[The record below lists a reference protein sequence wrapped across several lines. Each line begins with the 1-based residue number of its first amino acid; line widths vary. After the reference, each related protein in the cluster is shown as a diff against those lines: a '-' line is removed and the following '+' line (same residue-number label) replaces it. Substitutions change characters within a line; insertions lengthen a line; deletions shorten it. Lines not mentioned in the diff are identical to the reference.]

1 MIKDFPSIEFS
12 RQRSRNLSSSLF
24 IISSI
29 VLRKRMMA
37 NDQKVSTPNIKSKG
51 IYVSGLGK
59 LWRRFHP
66 KLSMR
71 SARSPAINTGFSVSL
86 FLLFYSFL
94 LKRDRMVQLWEIETA
109 RRSKAIVCH
118 PLTPFVEASCLF
130 PFFLFFLIPLKTNKL
145 TR

>member
-12 RQRSRNLSSSLF
+12 RQQNRNLSCCLF

-29 VLRKRMMA
+29 VSRKRMMA
-37 NDQKVSTPNIKSKG
+37 NDQKVSTPSIKSKG

-59 LWRRFHP
+59 LWRRFRP

-86 FLLFYSFL
+86 FLLFYPFL

-109 RRSKAIVCH
+109 RRSKATCATHSLCRSLRV
-118 PLTPFVEASCLF
+118 
-130 PFFLFFLIPLKTNKL
+130 FFLFSSSSWFLWRRIN
-145 TR
+145 

>member
-1 MIKDFPSIEFS
+1 MIKDFPSIELS
-12 RQRSRNLSSSLF
+12 RQQSRNLSYCLF

-29 VLRKRMMA
+29 VSRKRMMA
-37 NDQKVSTPNIKSKG
+37 NDQKVSTPSIKSKR

-86 FLLFYSFL
+86 FLLFYPFL

-109 RRSKAIVCH
+109 RRSCATH
-118 PLTPFVEASCLF
+118 SLPLSKPPV
-130 PFFLFFLIPLKTNKL
+130 FFLFSSSSWFLWRRIN
-145 TR
+145 